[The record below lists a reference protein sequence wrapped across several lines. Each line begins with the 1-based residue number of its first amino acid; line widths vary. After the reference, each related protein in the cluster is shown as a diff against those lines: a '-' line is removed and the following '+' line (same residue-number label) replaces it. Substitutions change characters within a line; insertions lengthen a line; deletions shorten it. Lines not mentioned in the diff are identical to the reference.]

1 MRLIIANLT
10 ALFLAI
16 GAYSNAVSDD
26 ASGESIQLNVRA
38 SIETP
43 GQRSSRSAII
53 ISTLDQDD
61 IKYVEYDPYRMSLLV
76 TDKRSNEF
84 SMELTIF
91 DQTET
96 PRDSVTLLAGLEKE
110 GRFEFSFDDVA
121 ISGTVRIVKI
131 IQPRANLE

>member
-1 MRLIIANLT
+1 MRLIFANLT

-26 ASGESIQLNVRA
+26 ASGERIQLNVRA
-38 SIETP
+38 SIEAS
-43 GQRSSRSAII
+43 GLRSSTSTMI

-84 SMELTIF
+84 SMELIIF

-96 PRDSVTLLAGLEKE
+96 ARDSVTLLAGLEKE

-121 ISGTVRIVKI
+121 ISGTVRVVKI

>member
-1 MRLIIANLT
+1 MRQIIVNLT

-16 GAYSNAVSDD
+16 GAYSNAVSD
-26 ASGESIQLNVRA
+26 APSGDSIQLNVQA

-43 GQRSSRSAII
+43 EQRSTSSAIF
-53 ISTLDQDD
+53 ISTLNQDD
-61 IKYVEYDPYRMSLLV
+61 IKHVECDPYRMSLLV
-76 TDKRSNEF
+76 TDERSNEF
-84 SMELTIF
+84 SILLTIF

-96 PRDSVTLLAGLEKE
+96 ARDTVTLLASLEEE
-110 GRFEFSFDDVA
+110 GRFEFSIDDDT